1 MKRESV
7 EGQQEVAREPWSAQ
21 SSAPRQSSSLSAVPP
36 SSCRGQQGPSDRL
49 DGATPRPSGGDQPSL
64 ALPQPHPRSPAWR
77 RSFHPTSLRQHR
89 PHRDKTPGPSRVT
102 KRTTSSFAAPR
113 TPPPSSFTNPAS
125 PPEGGLRTRGARAA
139 HAPRPPPEVAAALRP
154 SAGPRRLARA
164 GSPGSLTARRRP
176 SPGPGS
182 KPAPPTVRGR
192 ESSSPPRGGLA
203 RANRKA

>member
-7 EGQQEVAREPWSAQ
+7 EGQQEVAREPGSAQ

-77 RSFHPTSLRQHR
+77 RSFHPASLRQHR

-102 KRTTSSFAAPR
+102 KRTTSPFAAPR

-125 PPEGGLRTRGARAA
+125 PPEGGLRTRGARAPPTPGGRRGSQA
-139 HAPRPPPEVAAALRP
+139 ERRSPPARPRRVPGVPHRPAPAESRPRFETRSTYREGPRELQP
-154 SAGPRRLARA
+154 SPRRAGPR
-164 GSPGSLTARRRP
+164 
-176 SPGPGS
+176 
-182 KPAPPTVRGR
+182 KPK
-192 ESSSPPRGGLA
+192 GLG
-203 RANRKA
+203 